1 MMSEVVHAAREIRRV
16 VLRQSW
22 RANVGHIG
30 SALSVADAL
39 AVLYLRILRI
49 PSPADPERDRFIL
62 SKGHAALALYGAL
75 AVGGWLAASELD
87 TFCADGTRLGVH
99 PDRALPGVDL
109 TTGSLGLGLS
119 FGAGAALAA
128 RLQGS
133 GRRVFVLMS
142 DAECNEGSV
151 WEAVMF
157 AAHHRLSN
165 LVALV
170 DDNGQQAMGRTRD
183 ILDLSP
189 LAPRW
194 HQFGWDAREVDGHSV
209 DEIERAIAEGEGSD
223 APRVVVL
230 RTVFGRGVSFMEGQ
244 LRWHYLPMS
253 AEEYRRALEEV
264 EASA

>member
-1 MMSEVVHAAREIRRV
+1 MDDVVLAARAIRRV
-16 VLRQSW
+16 VLQQSR

-39 AVLYLRILRI
+39 AVLYCRILRL
-49 PSPADPERDRFIL
+49 PSPTDPERDRFIL

-75 AVGGWLAASELD
+75 SVRGWLAESELD
-87 TFCADGTRLGVH
+87 TFCADGSRLGVH

-133 GRRVFVLMS
+133 GRRVFVLLS

-170 DDNGQQAMGRTRD
+170 DDNGQQAMGKTRD

-194 HQFGWDAREVDGHSV
+194 RQFGWDARDVDGHSCSK
-209 DEIERAIAEGEGSD
+209 IETAITQGESLS
-223 APRVVVL
+223 APRVIIL
-230 RTVFGRGVSFMEGQ
+230 KTVFGRGVSFMEGQ

-253 AEEYRRALEEV
+253 AEEYRRACEEI
-264 EASA
+264 EAAP